1 MNKKEIIEFVPIDGK
16 LYISLENANKS
27 IDIMQKRIE
36 KQKEVIDNVN
46 KLLQQEQDAM
56 TTKFHYDI
64 VGLINALLDILNE
77 GKNEWDM
84 ETYKRFWKYIWNI

>member
-36 KQKEVIDNVN
+36 KQKEVIDKAIELRNN
-46 KLLQQEQDAM
+46 FAKENA
-56 TTKFHYDI
+56 
-64 VGLINALLDILNE
+64 GLIFENNEFIKFMNNLLDILKE
-77 GKNEWDM
+77 VSE
-84 ETYKRFWKYIWNI
+84 

>member
-77 GKNEWDM
+77 GKNE
-84 ETYKRFWKYIWNI
+84 

>member
-36 KQKEVIDNVN
+36 KQKEAIDKAIDFIKNN
-46 KLLQQEQDAM
+46 GAKQYNHHDNYRGKWYSPDELD
-56 TTKFHYDI
+56 TI
-64 VGLINALLDILNE
+64 LDILKE
-77 GKNEWDM
+77 VE
-84 ETYKRFWKYIWNI
+84 

>member
-36 KQKEVIDNVN
+36 KQKEVIDKAIELRNN
-46 KLLQQEQDAM
+46 FAKENA
-56 TTKFHYDI
+56 
-64 VGLINALLDILNE
+64 GLIFENNEFIKFMNNLLDILKE
-77 GKNEWDM
+77 GKNE
-84 ETYKRFWKYIWNI
+84 

>member
-36 KQKEVIDNVN
+36 KQKEVISRAVKYIDNLRDESAN
-46 KLLQQEQDAM
+46 RQGFYNCFSDDL
-56 TTKFHYDI
+56 YIPDI
-64 VGLINALLDILNE
+64 NELLDILKE
-77 GKNEWDM
+77 VE
-84 ETYKRFWKYIWNI
+84 